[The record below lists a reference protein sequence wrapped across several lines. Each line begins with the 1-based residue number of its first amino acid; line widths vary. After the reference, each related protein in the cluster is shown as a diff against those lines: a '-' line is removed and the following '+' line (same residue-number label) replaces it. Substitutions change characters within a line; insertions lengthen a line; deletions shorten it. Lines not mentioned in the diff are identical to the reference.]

1 MFPLPLR
8 VTLNPSRQLRLW
20 LAGLHMVAGL
30 ALWLADLPMTWQGAG
45 TVLLA
50 ASLAYYRRPGTSVAL
65 RGKSDGN
72 LELQREGDWEP
83 IELLPDSLVL
93 PALTV
98 LRYRVP
104 GERRVRTAVILADS
118 LPGEDFRRLRV
129 WVRWLGGKDVSIKRP
144 RPAN

>member
-20 LAGLHMVAGL
+20 LAGLHLVAGI
-30 ALWLADLPMTWQGAG
+30 ALWLAELPFLWQLTG
-45 TVLLA
+45 TALLA
-50 ASLAYYRRPGTSVAL
+50 VSLTHYRRPGAPVTL
-65 RGKSDGN
+65 RGKPDGI
-72 LELQREGDWEP
+72 LEIQREGDWEP

-104 GERRVRTAVILADS
+104 IERRVRTVVILADS

-129 WVRWLGGKDVSIKRP
+129 WVRWLGG
-144 RPAN
+144 

>member
-20 LAGLHMVAGL
+20 LAGLHMVAGF

-50 ASLAYYRRPGTSVAL
+50 ASLAYYRRPGTPVTL
-65 RGKSDGN
+65 RGKSDGS
-72 LELQREGDWEP
+72 LEIQREGDWEQ

-98 LRYRVP
+98 LRYRVA
-104 GERRVRTAVILADS
+104 GQRWVRTLLVLADS
-118 LPGEDFRRLRV
+118 LPWEDFRRLRV
-129 WVRWLGGKDVSIKRP
+129 WVCWLGEI
-144 RPAN
+144 